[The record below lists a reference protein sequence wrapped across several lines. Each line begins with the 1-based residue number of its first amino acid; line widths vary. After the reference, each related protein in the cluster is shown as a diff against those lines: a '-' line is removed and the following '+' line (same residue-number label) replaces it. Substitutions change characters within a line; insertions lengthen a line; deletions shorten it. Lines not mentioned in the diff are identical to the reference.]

1 MNPVAVGG
9 AFVAG
14 LLSSGHCFGMCGGIV
29 GAFSLGR
36 VPAGGAAANRLPG
49 LLAYNAGRI
58 LTYAALGALAGALGA
73 TIGGLLP
80 PELARRGARLFAA
93 LFLIGLGLFLAD
105 RPQFLQPIERL
116 GARLWRRIEPLSRR
130 LLLARNR
137 GHAVVLGLLWG
148 FLPCGLVYSML
159 AMASLA
165 GGPGE
170 GALVMLSF
178 GAGTLPA
185 LFAAGLAASR
195 LRDLARSAVLRR
207 SAAAAYIAFGAW
219 LAFTAIARPA
229 GQHGP
234 HGGASGVSDSCPP
247 QVSAQQDFQRPNWQN
262 LTSELPASDAQG
274 AVR

>member
-1 MNPVAVGG
+1 MNTVAAGS

-29 GAFSLGR
+29 GAFSVGR
-36 VPAGGAAANRLPG
+36 PASATPGGVGGAGGAGRLSG

-73 TIGGLLP
+73 TVGGLLP

-93 LFLIGLGLFLAD
+93 LFLVGLGLFLAG

-116 GARLWRRIEPLSRR
+116 GAHLWRRIEPLSRG
-130 LLLARNR
+130 LLRARGR
-137 GHAVVLGLLWG
+137 GHAVALGLVWG
-148 FLPCGLVYSML
+148 FLPCGMVYSML

-165 GGPGE
+165 GGPGD
-170 GALVMLSF
+170 GALVMLAF

-195 LRDLARSAVLRR
+195 LRDLARSTVLRR
-207 SAAAAYIAFGAW
+207 SAAAAYIALGAW
-219 LAFTAIARPA
+219 LAFTAIAGPSHAHGAAHGAAA
-229 GQHGP
+229 GAGET
-234 HGGASGVSDSCPP
+234 CPP
-247 QVSAQQDFQRPNWQN
+247 HS
-262 LTSELPASDAQG
+262 G
-274 AVR
+274 AAI

>member
-1 MNPVAVGG
+1 MNTVAAGS

-29 GAFSLGR
+29 GAFSIGG
-36 VPAGGAAANRLPG
+36 VGAAGGRAPGGRLPG

-58 LTYAALGALAGALGA
+58 LTYTALGALAAALGA

-80 PELARRGARLFAA
+80 PEIARRAARLMAA
-93 LFLIGLGLFLAD
+93 LFLVGLGLFLAG

-130 LLLARNR
+130 LLRAR
-137 GHAVVLGLLWG
+137 GPGQAVALGLVWG

-165 GGPGE
+165 GGPAD
-170 GALVMLSF
+170 GALVMFAF

-195 LRDLARSAVLRR
+195 LRDLASSTVLRR
-207 SAAAAYIAFGAW
+207 CAAALYIAVGAWFAFTALTGPAGHAGPHGSAAAG
-219 LAFTAIARPA
+219 
-229 GQHGP
+229 
-234 HGGASGVSDSCPP
+234 SDLCPP
-247 QVSAQQDFQRPNWQN
+247 KVSA
-262 LTSELPASDAQG
+262 L
-274 AVR
+274 

>member
-1 MNPVAVGG
+1 MNTVAAGS

-29 GAFSLGR
+29 GAFSVGR
-36 VPAGGAAANRLPG
+36 TPPGAVGGAGGSPGAGGGRLSG

-73 TIGGLLP
+73 TVGGFLP
-80 PELARRGARLFAA
+80 PEVARRGARLLAA
-93 LFLIGLGLFLAD
+93 LFLVGLGLFLAG

-116 GARLWRRIEPLSRR
+116 GARLWRRIEPLSRG
-130 LLLARNR
+130 LLAARGR
-137 GHAVVLGLLWG
+137 GHAVALGLVWG

-165 GGPGE
+165 GSPGD

-195 LRDLARSAVLRR
+195 LRDLARSTVLRR
-207 SAAAAYIAFGAW
+207 FAAAAYIALGAW
-219 LAFTAIARPA
+219 LAFSAIAGPTRAHGAAA
-229 GQHGP
+229 GADETCPLHS
-234 HGGASGVSDSCPP
+234 GA
-247 QVSAQQDFQRPNWQN
+247 AI
-262 LTSELPASDAQG
+262 
-274 AVR
+274 

>member
-1 MNPVAVGG
+1 MNTVAIGS

-29 GAFSLGR
+29 GAFSLG
-36 VPAGGAAANRLPG
+36 GAARPGGSPGGPRAGRLRG

-58 LTYAALGALAGALGA
+58 LTYTALGAAAGTLGA
-73 TIGGLLP
+73 ALAGLLP
-80 PELARRGARLFAA
+80 PEVARRTARLVAA
-93 LFLIGLGLFLAD
+93 LFLVGLGLYLAG

-130 LLLARNR
+130 LLQAR
-137 GHAVVLGLLWG
+137 GPGQAVALGLVWG

-165 GGPGE
+165 GGPVD

-185 LFAAGLAASR
+185 LFAAGLAAAR
-195 LRDLARSAVLRR
+195 LRELARSTILRR
-207 SAAAAYIAFGAW
+207 SAAVLYVAAGIWMAFNA
-219 LAFTAIARPA
+219 LAGPGRSHGRSH
-229 GQHGP
+229 GQAHGQAHGP
-234 HGGASGVSDSCPP
+234 AAAGGDICPP
-247 QVSAQQDFQRPNWQN
+247 QVSALR
-262 LTSELPASDAQG
+262 
-274 AVR
+274 